1 MTHTNA
7 SRTASRQ
14 QTAEDLYANPVPG
27 KCTELVA
34 GRILVREPP
43 GYNHGYVASRCLV
56 AMAVHANAHGL
67 GHVLAAETG
76 FVLARNPDTVRA
88 PDVAFIS
95 ANRVPVRRPAGYLEE
110 APDLV
115 VEVTSPTD
123 RPSRVR
129 AKISDWIGAGVRL
142 VWQID
147 PLRRT
152 AQVYRPEGVPTA
164 MDADGVLD
172 GEDVLPGFRVRL
184 SELLD

>member
-1 MTHTNA
+1 MIHTNA

-14 QTAEDLYANPVPG
+14 KTAEDLYANPVPG

-43 GYNHGYVASRCLV
+43 GYRHGFVASRCLV
-56 AMAVHANAHGL
+56 AIATFVNPRRL

-76 FVLARNPDTVRA
+76 FILARSPDTVRA
-88 PDVAFIS
+88 PDVAFVS
-95 ANRVPVRRPAGYLEE
+95 SGRVPLHQPAAYLEQ

-115 VEVTSPTD
+115 VEVASPSD

-129 AKISDWIGAGVRL
+129 AKISDWIGAGVRI

-147 PLRRT
+147 PERRT
-152 AQVYRPEGVPTA
+152 VHVFRQRGEPSA
-164 MDADGVLD
+164 MDANGILD

-184 SELLD
+184 SDLLD

>member
-1 MTHTNA
+1 MTHTDA

-14 QTAEDLYANPVPG
+14 KTAEDLYANPVPG

-43 GYNHGYVASRCLV
+43 GYRHGFVASRCLV
-56 AMAVHANAHGL
+56 AIATFANTYEL

-76 FVLARNPDTVRA
+76 FVLARAPDTVRA
-88 PDVAFIS
+88 PDVAFVS
-95 ANRVPVRRPAGYLEE
+95 SSRAPLHQPAAYLEQ

-115 VEVTSPTD
+115 VEVVSPSD
-123 RPSRVR
+123 RASRLR
-129 AKISDWIGAGVRL
+129 AKVSDWIGAGVRL

-147 PLRRT
+147 PERRT
-152 AQVYRPEGVPTA
+152 ARVYRQGGA
-164 MDADGVLD
+164 LSAIDADGMLD

-184 SELLD
+184 ADLLD

>member
-1 MTHTNA
+1 MTHTDA
-7 SRTASRQ
+7 SRTASRHK
-14 QTAEDLYANPVPG
+14 TAEDLYANPVPG

-43 GYNHGYVASRCLV
+43 GYRHGFVASRCVV
-56 AMAVHANAHGL
+56 AIATYVNAHRL

-76 FVLARNPDTVRA
+76 FILARSPDTVRA
-88 PDVAFIS
+88 PDVAFVS
-95 ANRVPVRRPAGYLEE
+95 TGRVPLHQPAAYLEQ

-123 RPSRVR
+123 RPARVR
-129 AKISDWIGAGVRL
+129 AKVSDWIGAGVRL

-152 AQVYRPEGVPTA
+152 AQVYRPGCAPTA

>member
-1 MTHTNA
+1 MTHTDA

-34 GRILVREPP
+34 GRIVVREPP

-56 AMAVHANAHGL
+56 AMAMHATAHRL

-95 ANRVPVRRPAGYLEE
+95 ANRVPVHRPAGYLEQ

-115 VEVTSPTD
+115 VEVMSPSD
-123 RPSRVR
+123 RASRVC
-129 AKISDWIGAGVRL
+129 AKVSDWLGAGVRM

-147 PLRRT
+147 PERRT
-152 AQVYRPEGVPTA
+152 AQVYRPGVEPSVL
-164 MDADGVLD
+164 DGDGVLD
-172 GEDVLPGFRVRL
+172 GLDVLPGFRVRL